1 VGNAHLIKGLIQ
13 ARKDAWDQAKYILD
27 GAALA
32 KRELTAEEQKEY
44 TRFSKELNA
53 LTERIRELE
62 GLDAKAKDLG
72 EQREQFRQS
81 LYGGSGAEDPNP
93 LAFSPAVLDA
103 VQESLD
109 RRTLGRWEA
118 RAALATGT
126 FGAGRKWGRNVLEGP
141 RLLHDAAGVPAIR
154 DLGSIFAQHPV
165 TTIPAAGASV
175 AENVT
180 LAEYAT
186 VTAGSVTAARYGKWT
201 DISKESR
208 IGTDAGALLGIH
220 AVSIARDLDKA
231 LIDAVNTAAGSA
243 VAFTADVPAAIRK
256 AQAQVADNTASSSGE
271 LVILAHPDNSA
282 LLQNVTPVGGETIG
296 ERFQDFAGSLVY
308 NSASVPTGFM
318 LVANL
323 RKGALYFEA
332 QGLTVENHADV
343 KTGTFTVA
351 SSVIANYG
359 LTLNGGTSGAY
370 IKVDVVTP

>member
-1 VGNAHLIKGLIQ
+1 VATTTETINDLIDRR
-13 ARKDAWDQAKYILD
+13 ARVLDESKRFLDGIEGRDMNDEEQAKWDRLSADIDSY
-27 GAALA
+27 
-32 KRELTAEEQKEY
+32 
-44 TRFSKELNA
+44 
-53 LTERIRELE
+53 TERIHELE
-62 GLDAKAKDLG
+62 ELAKLAG
-72 EQREQFRQS
+72 ERKQFGQS
-81 LYGGSGAEDPNP
+81 LYGRSGADPNP
-93 LAFSPAVLDA
+93 LSFSPAVLDA

-109 RRTLGRWEA
+109 RREVGRWEA

-126 FGAGRKWGRNVLEGP
+126 LGAGRKWSRNILEGP
-141 RLLHDAAGVPAIR
+141 RLLHNAAGVPAIR
-154 DLGSIFAQHPV
+154 DMGSIFAQHPV

-175 AENVT
+175 GENVS

-243 VAFTADVPAAIRK
+243 VGFTADVPAAIRK

-271 LVILAHPDNSA
+271 LVILAHPDNAA

-323 RKGALYFEA
+323 RKGALFFEA
-332 QGLTVENHADV
+332 QGLLVENHADV

-359 LTLNGGTSGAY
+359 LTLNGGIAGAY